1 MGKCS
6 YGGLYDDSKDIFVIG
21 GINKEIL
28 SLELFF
34 YFDLYQL
41 VGEVVIQVIYDF
53 FVGNGKQKLYM
64 F

>member
-34 YFDLYQL
+34 YFDLY
-41 VGEVVIQVIYDF
+41 
-53 FVGNGKQKLYM
+53 
-64 F
+64 